1 MTSRNTFRSIVSAHA
16 SDQQGGGFAEPSGY
30 KPSDLKPDEIAGIK
44 AAHQRFAAGLAGLDF
59 GRQYKPISVT
69 DIETLLG
76 SIYSAGGVPRDFAGF
91 YIDQNEP
98 IVKAALR
105 SEFEATNIDL
115 SDAAEVRQQILS
127 QASQTGIFS
136 YIVGALARV
145 LPIFAVALL
154 FGAYFGRREV
164 FSISVGAGPLAFLLV
179 WPILLLWDTVVQSQ
193 WAEYKPLFIGI
204 YLLYVV
210 AFFAVAHSGSLIGAA
225 LSRSLGI
232 RKTLDETTAAI
243 DTSGRIHSREILASL
258 ISSGIFSFLAFSLNL
273 IVPLQT

>member
-1 MTSRNTFRSIVSAHA
+1 MLSRANSPLDALETISRHYTSPYGGMKWTEDSRVVAFFGNAFRSIVSAHA
-16 SDQQGGGFAEPSGY
+16 SDQQGSGFAAPSGY
-30 KPSDLKPDEIAGIK
+30 KPSDLSPDEIAGIK
-44 AAHQRFAAGLAGLDF
+44 TAHQRFAASLVGLDF
-59 GRQYKPISVT
+59 GRHYKPISVS
-69 DIETLLG
+69 DIETLLA
-76 SIYSAGGVPRDFAGF
+76 SVYSAGGVPRDFAGF

-127 QASQTGIFS
+127 EASQTGIFS

-164 FSISVGAGPLAFLLV
+164 TSMSVGGGLLAFLLV

-193 WAEYKPLFIGI
+193 WAEYTTLFIWI
-204 YLLYVV
+204 
-210 AFFAVAHSGSLIGAA
+210 
-225 LSRSLGI
+225 
-232 RKTLDETTAAI
+232 
-243 DTSGRIHSREILASL
+243 
-258 ISSGIFSFLAFSLNL
+258 
-273 IVPLQT
+273 

>member
-1 MTSRNTFRSIVSAHA
+1 
-16 SDQQGGGFAEPSGY
+16 
-30 KPSDLKPDEIAGIK
+30 
-44 AAHQRFAAGLAGLDF
+44 
-59 GRQYKPISVT
+59 
-69 DIETLLG
+69 
-76 SIYSAGGVPRDFAGF
+76 VPRDFAGF

-105 SEFEATNIDL
+105 SEFEASNIDL

-136 YIVGALARV
+136 YIVAALARV

-164 FSISVGAGPLAFLLV
+164 TSISVGAGLLAFLLV

-193 WAEYKPLFIGI
+193 WAEYTTLFICI
-204 YLLYVV
+204 YLFYVV

-225 LSRSLGI
+225 LSLFASGKRSMRRPQPSTHRGGFI
-232 RKTLDETTAAI
+232 PGK
-243 DTSGRIHSREILASL
+243 
-258 ISSGIFSFLAFSLNL
+258 FLPA
-273 IVPLQT
+273 